1 MLGFTSW
8 TRSDREGGAKPFTN
22 YECPYCVPVRMLRGS
37 GAGGRKQVKN
47 LHCDECES
55 HFEVTPAGE
64 VEPII
69 PTLAPEET
77 TPGRR
82 TCIALEQGRM
92 SFDDPILC
100 RNCQHHQNIIM
111 QLLSAY
117 DPSSDMNNEN
127 GEEEEATRLTQYRED
142 LERRY
147 PLCVTCRSRIQERLR
162 VVEYKVR
169 TRRLAARSSKL
180 ERATAKEP
188 RLGRNYALAIF
199 DALLMQ
205 GLFST
210 MLALDTRAI
219 LTTGD
224 TILQLTSFPSLL
236 EPFLLD
242 RKTWYAACAL
252 IAIITVAKNL
262 TISLLPC
269 SWALF
274 LLLLRVAM
282 VNMIADG
289 TIVQRTMSLGNWSLP
304 PYVLLSLACYGL
316 LWLLYG
322 GDRRKK
328 SSVRTRS
335 ADSPSLSLANSRSPS
350 LAASRS
356 SMSEPDVVNKF
367 ASLDTALENLGPQ
380 TPLTTRYT
388 DLGGVGRGSSGR
400 TSPFS
405 VPNLQ
410 VAKKMSAVTP
420 RSTNDLRPSV
430 FDGARRVGLESVL
443 EGFSI
448 DEARPRAAS
457 PSARVGSGSIFDKIV
472 LTIGCVMARIA
483 LNEQLALIAVLL
495 VLTIGLRDVLWRRL
509 PPFLRLIVNAFVLGR
524 LFWIILLFNDQI
536 LADWP
541 ALHERVNGLEYAMDL
556 LIVLTR

>member
-1 MLGFTSW
+1 MLGFASW
-8 TRSDREGGAKPFTN
+8 TRGDKEGGKPSAN
-22 YECPYCVPVRMLRGS
+22 YECPYCVPVRMLKGS
-37 GAGGRKQVKN
+37 SAGGRKQMKN
-47 LHCDECES
+47 LYCDGCES
-55 HFEVTPAGE
+55 RFEVTPAGE
-64 VEPII
+64 VEPLI

-117 DPSSDMNNEN
+117 DPSNDMTNDN
-127 GEEEEATRLTQYRED
+127 GGVEEEEEAARLTQYRED

-147 PLCVTCRSRIQERLR
+147 PLCVTCRGRIQERLR

-180 ERATAKEP
+180 ERAAVKEQG
-188 RLGRNYALAIF
+188 LGRNYALAAF
-199 DALLMQ
+199 DVLLVQ
-205 GLFST
+205 GLFSA
-210 MLALDTRAI
+210 MFALE
-219 LTTGD
+219 
-224 TILQLTSFPSLL
+224 TILIRDTVLLQIMGCPSPL
-236 EPFLLD
+236 EPFIMD
-242 RKTWYAACAL
+242 RRTWYTACAL
-252 IAIITVAKNL
+252 ITIITMVRNAP
-262 TISLLPC
+262 TSLLPC

-282 VNMIADG
+282 INMVADG
-289 TIVQRTMSLGNWSLP
+289 TAPRATISLGNWSLP
-304 PYVLLSLACYGL
+304 PYALLSLACYGL

-322 GDRRKK
+322 SDRRRK
-328 SSVRTRS
+328 SSTRKS
-335 ADSPSLSLANSRSPS
+335 ADPTSPSRVNSRSPS
-350 LAASRS
+350 MTASRS
-356 SMSEPDVVNKF
+356 SLFEPDVISKF

-400 TSPFS
+400 ISPFS

-410 VAKKMSAVTP
+410 VTKKAPTATP
-420 RSTNDLRPSV
+420 KSMTDLRPSI

-448 DEARPRAAS
+448 DEARPRAVS
-457 PSARVGSGSIFDKIV
+457 PSPRVGSGSIVDKVV
-472 LTIGCVMARIA
+472 LTLGCVMARIA

-495 VLTIGLRDVLWRRL
+495 ILTIGLRDTLWRRL
-509 PPFLRLIVNAFVLGR
+509 PFFLRIIVNALALGR
-524 LFWIILLFNDQI
+524 LFWIVLLFNGQV

-541 ALHERVNGLEYAMDL
+541 TLHERVNGLEYAMDL